1 MYKLNKHEENVLKII
16 IKYARIDYFKNN
28 NMYFDTEDI
37 DNLEIKSDT
46 NLEREVISKYE
57 TKIPANEIENFFT
70 EENIYKIT
78 KALTYNEKLVLFL
91 FYVEGKSDKEIAK
104 VLGTTWEGIKSKRKR
119 IIKKIRMKIGMEEN
133 NV

>member
-1 MYKLNKHEENVLKII
+1 
-16 IKYARIDYFKNN
+16 
-28 NMYFDTEDI
+28 MYFDTEDI

-91 FYVEGKSDKEIAK
+91 FYVEGKRSEERRVGKEC
-104 VLGTTWEGIKSKRKR
+104 GS
-119 IIKKIRMKIGMEEN
+119 
-133 NV
+133 